1 MDEVPAPVVGMFY
14 QAVIAA
20 VLLYGSELW
29 ILPPSGL
36 KVLEGFPRG
45 GVSMA
50 DDRNAPVTTDVRSVD
65 LSQIRGCADRGWAQ
79 AGGNL

>member
-1 MDEVPAPVVGMFY
+1 MVGMFY

-29 ILPPSGL
+29 VLPPSGL

-45 GVSMA
+45 RVSMA
-50 DDRNAPVTTDVRSVD
+50 VDRNAPVMTDGRSAD
-65 LSQIRGCADRGWAQ
+65 LSRIRGRADRVAAQ
-79 AGGNL
+79 AGGNLLE